1 MTESILVTGAT
12 GTLGRVVTERL
23 LAEGHRVHVLSRR
36 SAPVGTLYRW
46 HTGDLRS
53 GAGIDAVVAGVN
65 AIVHCATTMRRGGD
79 AVATRRLVD
88 AARRSGSPRLVY
100 ISIVGIDRVPFRY
113 YRAKLA
119 AERLIEECGLPWTIL
134 RTTQFHDLIAAFS
147 TAQRWL
153 PVTFAPKDVRFQPI
167 DVREVADRL
176 AALAV
181 DEPAGRVPDMGGPE
195 VRDEREFALRCL
207 RAVGRRRPV
216 VPVRLPGA
224 LGRAYRD
231 GVHLAPEHAVGT
243 ITFEEFLRS
252 RYS

>member
-12 GTLGRVVTERL
+12 GTLGRVVAERL
-23 LAEGHRVHVLSRR
+23 LAGGHRVNVLSRR
-36 SAPVGTLYRW
+36 SAPSGTPYRW
-46 HTGDLRS
+46 HTGDLHT
-53 GAGIDAVVAGVN
+53 GAGVDAAVAGVN

-79 AVATRRLVD
+79 EAATRRLVD
-88 AARRSGSPRLVY
+88 AVRRSGSPRLVY

-119 AERLIEECGLPWTIL
+119 AERLIEESGLPWTIL
-134 RTTQFHDLIAAFS
+134 RTTQFHDLIVAFS
-147 TAQRWL
+147 AVQRRL
-153 PVTFAPKDVRFQPI
+153 PVTFALRRVRFQPI

-176 AALAV
+176 ATLAV
-181 DEPAGRVPDMGGPE
+181 DEPAGRVADMGGPE
-195 VRDEREFALRCL
+195 VREEREFARLYL

-216 VPVRLPGA
+216 VPVRLPGG

-231 GVHLAPEHAVGT
+231 GAHLTPEHAVGT